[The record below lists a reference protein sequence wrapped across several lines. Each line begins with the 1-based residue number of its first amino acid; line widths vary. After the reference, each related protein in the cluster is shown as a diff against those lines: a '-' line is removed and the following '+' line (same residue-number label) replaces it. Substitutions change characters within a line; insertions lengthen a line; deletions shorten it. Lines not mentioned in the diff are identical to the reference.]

1 MVTLEDVNPSVECLF
16 FTRYE
21 KMTMFHYSDINRFEI
36 LIIHSISVKETS
48 SRRLWSGRLAYNFQR
63 ASMDSRPSSPDD
75 IQTEHSRV
83 KASFHFKI

>member
-1 MVTLEDVNPSVECLF
+1 MVTLEDVNPSVVCLF

-21 KMTMFHYSDINRFEI
+21 KMTMFHYQSTNRFEV

-48 SRRLWSGRLAYNFQR
+48 SKRLWSGRLAYNFQR
-63 ASMDSRPSSPDD
+63 QW
-75 IQTEHSRV
+75 IQGHHHLMTFKTEHSRV